1 MSVKVW
7 VVTSAKCTFSD
18 INHHCMPRGLIISR
32 ELAKHVLHRLQ
43 YFIWASQNLLQ
54 ARFLVSFLISI
65 LPSDKKVESQEPLHK
80 SGHECVYL
88 RDFNRAAINGFWSSS
103 KYSQWISSWVTAFC
117 SFFPFSFF
125 PDGACLRMRARLF
138 TWWVGWWGVLIHIRS
153 NSLWCWV
160 QPGDWKQNQVCILV
174 GKVKVTKGKSTTLFS
189 LSPWHIQ
196 SESAEWAR

>member
-18 INHHCMPRGLIISR
+18 INHRACRMGSSFPVSW
-32 ELAKHVLHRLQ
+32 ETCPLHRLQ
-43 YFIWASQNLLQ
+43 YFIWASQNLLHP
-54 ARFLVSFLISI
+54 RFLVSFLISI

-103 KYSQWISSWVTAFC
+103 KYFQWISSWVTAFC

-125 PDGACLRMRARLF
+125 PSFVMARACACVLGCSRGG
-138 TWWVGWWGVLIHIRS
+138 WVGGVY
-153 NSLWCWV
+153 
-160 QPGDWKQNQVCILV
+160 
-174 GKVKVTKGKSTTLFS
+174 
-189 LSPWHIQ
+189 
-196 SESAEWAR
+196 